1 MKKKLQDVKA
11 GRLGDC
17 SNSNQGGGS
26 SSSSRSNVKLVRL
39 RTDSEETAKISCL
52 ITAE

>member
-17 SNSNQGGGS
+17 SNSNQGGS
-26 SSSSRSNVKLVRL
+26 DSNSKSNVKLVRL